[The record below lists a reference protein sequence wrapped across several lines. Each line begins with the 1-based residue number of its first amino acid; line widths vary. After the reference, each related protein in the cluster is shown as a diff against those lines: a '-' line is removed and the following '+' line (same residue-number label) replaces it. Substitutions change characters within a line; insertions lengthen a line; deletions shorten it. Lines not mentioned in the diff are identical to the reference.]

1 METHELDLHDHT
13 RTEAIQ
19 AFITFYNDAFDRTI
33 NPAAIQL
40 KVVHG
45 YDSTGEG
52 GVLRKRLRSFL
63 EGFRDRLDFS
73 PGENIDG
80 NQGCTVVSVIKRLPE
95 WNDLLEEQIWEYV
108 EGARSTSRSQEK
120 IVGKFRSHG
129 QPQVMQAIKSLQ
141 KKGRLLRKS
150 STKGQVMYEA
160 CTDKPIVR
168 EE

>member
-13 RTEAIQ
+13 RPEAIQ
-19 AFITFYNDAFDRTI
+19 AFITLYNDAFDRAI
-33 NPAAIQL
+33 DPAAIQL
-40 KVVHG
+40 KLVHG
-45 YDSTGEG
+45 YGSTGEG

-63 EGFRDRLDFS
+63 EGLRDRLDFT
-73 PGENIDG
+73 PGEDIDG

-108 EGARSTSRSQEK
+108 EGAPTSRSQEK
-120 IVGKFRSHG
+120 IVGRFRSHG

-141 KKGRLLRKS
+141 KKGQMLRKS
-150 STKGQVMYEA
+150 SAKGQIMYEV
-160 CTDKPIVR
+160 CTDKPNVR